1 MKTTLN
7 ITSRLKPEKKVT
19 KFVGVVFALILAAFT
34 HPTAAWAGGVSHSSG
49 VSAIAS
55 FFYED
60 PPCVTTFVFVFAED
74 FKSQNPPGPGESG
87 SRANIFIFQDDTCT
101 ATTLLNAACFPPTP
115 LLAEQDFQVKGNL
128 NSATLKTTLECSE
141 SVSDTTFSVDVDL
154 LWTGTGDLSRGNS
167 HSHTSFPDCIINSNF
182 KGVFRPT
189 MESGTVSDGITNFT
203 PVPSLPDAGDNITSG
218 KGGQVLIGTG
228 CP

>member
-1 MKTTLN
+1 MM
-7 ITSRLKPEKKVT
+7 
-19 KFVGVVFALILAAFT
+19 KFVAVVLTLTLMALTLST
-34 HPTAAWAGGVSHSSG
+34 TTWAGDVSHSSG

-74 FKSQNPPGPGESG
+74 FKSLNPPGPGESG
-87 SRANIFIFQDDTCT
+87 SRANIFIFQDDICT
-101 ATTLLNAACFPPTP
+101 DTTLLNAACFSPTP

-128 NSATLKTTLECSE
+128 KSATLKNTLECSE
-141 SVSDTTFSVDVDL
+141 SVSDTTFSMDVDL
-154 LWTGTGDLSRGNS
+154 LWTSTGNLSRGNS
-167 HSHTSFPDCIINSNF
+167 HSHTSFPGCIINSNF
-182 KGVFRPT
+182 KGVLRPT

-203 PVPSLPDAGDNITSG
+203 PVHSLPDVGDNITSG

-228 CP
+228 CS